1 MRLFGDLLT
10 GRFLARPNRFVVEVE
25 LEGGPVEAYLS
36 NPGRLSEL
44 LFPEVQLLLEPTP
57 NSKGKLRYKVLGLLR
72 GDHSLLLHTHSANDM
87 AAWLI
92 DRDLAPGLEG
102 WRVKQREVKVGH
114 SRFDLLLE
122 KDGLTR
128 LAEVKSCTLFS
139 QKAAL
144 FPDAPSLR
152 AAKHLREL
160 AQLAPPKGPK
170 PVVLFLVQ
178 AQGAQVFLPDWHTDL
193 DFARTLLEVK
203 DRLEILPLAVKT
215 DRQLD
220 LKTKT
225 QRLPVRWDLLEREA
239 QDQGSYLFLMELEE
253 SLEFPVGGL
262 GQRAFPKG
270 FYLYIGSARQGLTQR
285 LARHQRLKKK
295 HHWHIDYLRAQ
306 AKVHAALPLRS
317 QDDLECRLA
326 ASLAPKADF
335 LLPGFGASDCH
346 CQTHLFG
353 FLQDPM
359 ANREF
364 FDLLFWYRVD
374 RHL

>member
-1 MRLFGDLLT
+1 VRLFGDLLT
-10 GRFLARPNRFVVEVE
+10 GTFVARPNRFVVKVQ
-25 LEGGPVEAYLS
+25 LGDLSVEAYLS
-36 NPGRLSEL
+36 NPGRLNEL
-44 LFPEVQLLLEPTP
+44 LFPGVSLLIEPTP
-57 NSKGKLRYKVLGLLR
+57 NDQGKLQYRVLGLLR
-72 GDHSLLLHTHSANDM
+72 GNHSLLLHTHSANDM

-102 WRVKQREVKVGH
+102 WRVKQREIKVGH

-122 KDGLTR
+122 KEGETR

-160 AQLAPPKGPK
+160 AQLAPPNGPK

-178 AQGAQVFLPDWHTDL
+178 AQGAKVFLPDWHTDL
-193 DFARTLLEVK
+193 EFAQTLLEVK

-215 DRQLD
+215 DLRLD
-220 LKTKT
+220 LKPKT
-225 QRLPVRWDLLEREA
+225 QRLPIRWDLVEKEA
-239 QDQGSYLFLMELEE
+239 HDQGSYLFLLELKE
-253 SLEFPVGGL
+253 SLEFDVGGL
-262 GQRAFPKG
+262 GHRAFPKG
-270 FYLYIGSARQGLTQR
+270 YYVYVGSARQGLNHR

-295 HHWHIDYLRAQ
+295 YHWHIDYLRAK
-306 AKVHAALPLRS
+306 AKVHASLPLRS
-317 QDDLECRLA
+317 QEDLECRLA
-326 ASLAPKADF
+326 EGLAQKADF
-335 LLPGFGASDCH
+335 LLPGFGASDCP
-346 CQTHLFG
+346 CKTHLFG
-353 FLQDPM
+353 FLKDPM
-359 ANREF
+359 ADREF